1 MQNLYWLTIR
11 QNSDGLERKKT
22 EPEYGEWEDNEDG
35 HTEFLWSDG
44 NYACD
49 CNRELFW
56 KRIAKEPDD
65 ERDVECGCTK
75 YSVKLTDKS
84 GNILYSDYDVPEKNE

>member
-49 CNRELFW
+49 CNRQLFW
-56 KRIAKEPDD
+56 NRIAAEPD
-65 ERDVECGCTK
+65 ESLKLCSQHL
-75 YSVKLTDKS
+75 YSVKLTDKD